1 MFYNTN
7 VDVTNGYGGYKP
19 GTNKFSVTQKV
30 INIWKA
36 HGFYWVVTGQERKTQ
51 CIFIHREADDKET
64 TI

>member
-1 MFYNTN
+1 N

-36 HGFYWVVTGQERKTQ
+36 HGFYWGGDWTGKKDTMHFSYTEKPG
-51 CIFIHREADDKET
+51 
-64 TI
+64 